1 MALIK
6 VLNHIQQI
14 MKLPLVVFLQLHSVV
29 SGVEIAKAPLT
40 VRANDSFK
48 FAGQDDPVG
57 YNGVSYEG
65 FAPDE
70 SSSVL
75 SGTLAYN
82 RSATPHAGGA
92 GNTYDLT
99 PSGLVSA
106 NYSFNYQNGTFTI
119 VPQNQLVVLLPTRI
133 AHTEIQ

>member
-1 MALIK
+1 M
-6 VLNHIQQI
+6 
-14 MKLPLVVFLQLHSVV
+14 
-29 SGVEIAKAPLT
+29 T

-48 FAGQDDPVG
+48 FTGESDPVG
-57 YNGVSYEG
+57 YSGVSYEG
-65 FAPDE
+65 FAPGE

-82 RSATPHAGGA
+82 RSATPQAGG

-99 PSGLVSA
+99 PSGLAAA

-119 VPQNQLVVLLPTRI
+119 VPQNQLVVDVSDVSSIYGDSVTYGLESISYYYRYRSI
-133 AHTEIQ
+133 RW